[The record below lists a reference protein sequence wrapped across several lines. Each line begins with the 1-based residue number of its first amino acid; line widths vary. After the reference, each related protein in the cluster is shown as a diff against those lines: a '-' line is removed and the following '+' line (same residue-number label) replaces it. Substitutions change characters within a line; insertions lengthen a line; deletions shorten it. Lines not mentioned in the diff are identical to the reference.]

1 MVIDKVKLLKN
12 IIIDII
18 SNGKKKDWKAYS
30 LEATNTTE
38 YGENC
43 RSVWKSFRKTHVLN
57 GLWAPGFPIE
67 ESFLDNVKKALAIS
81 ENRWDESLEDVPT
94 GFSVDKM
101 YQQQTKNGE
110 VIWLKSVSS
119 DQKVEQAKEFY
130 NAAVTAF
137 QNIVIAHEPS
147 KIYLIPQSRPTEW
160 AMNVYISDA
169 HIGTDI
175 KDSLFGV
182 SYSKEIYISRIREVV
197 SKIEDMFNR
206 YGTFHTINII
216 LCGDSVDGYNNQ
228 TNRGGHRLIQNLD
241 SKGQFDVFVESF
253 IDMFH
258 TLVSEGFSQ
267 KIRFVSA
274 TNSNHGGHFEY
285 ACSRAVE
292 VYLNA
297 KYPDVETIVSNDFI
311 FHVKTGKR
319 VHVILHGKDQEHMM
333 KQVPWIL
340 SKDNES
346 WLENYIQ
353 YHGLN
358 KHVPFSQ
365 ELQYITV
372 VVGDLHQSKTEFAR
386 RFTYKRV
393 MALSPSNDYSEYN
406 YSKGNGYSGFEID
419 VFNINSHETYESRH
433 FIF

>member
-1 MVIDKVKLLKN
+1 MNIDKVKLLKN
-12 IIIDII
+12 IISDIV

-30 LEATNTTE
+30 LEATNSTE
-38 YGENC
+38 FGENC
-43 RSVWKSFRKTHVLN
+43 RYVWKHFRKTHFHN
-57 GLWAPGFPIE
+57 GMWVPGVPIE
-67 ESFLDNVKKALAIS
+67 DAYVDVVNRALAIS
-81 ENRWDESLEDVPT
+81 ENRVDDSLEDIPN

-101 YQQQTKNGE
+101 YQQQTKNGDI
-110 VIWLKSVSS
+110 VWLKSVSA
-119 DQKVEQAKEFY
+119 DQKVEQAKTFY
-130 NAAVTAF
+130 DSAVTSF
-137 QNIVIAHEPS
+137 QNIVLAHEPS
-147 KIYLIPQSRPTEW
+147 KIYLVPQSKPTDW

-169 HIGTDI
+169 HIGADI

-182 SYSKEIYISRIREVV
+182 SYSKDIYLSRIREVI
-197 SKIEDMFNR
+197 SKIEEAFTR
-206 YGTFHTINII
+206 HGTFNTINII
-216 LCGDSVDGYNNQ
+216 LCGDSVDGYNSQ
-228 TNRGGHRLIQNLD
+228 TTRGGHRLVQNME
-241 SKGQFDVFVESF
+241 SKDQFDVFVKSF
-253 IDMFH
+253 IDLFH
-258 TLVSEGFSQ
+258 TLVSEGFAS

-297 KYPDVETIVSNDFI
+297 KYPDIETVVSNDFI
-311 FHVKTGKR
+311 FHIKTGKR
-319 VHVILHGKDQEHMM
+319 VHVVLHGKDQEHMM
-333 KQVPWIL
+333 KQVPWVL
-340 SKDNES
+340 SKDNEA

-358 KHVPFSQ
+358 KHIPFSQ
-365 ELQYITV
+365 EVQYITV

-419 VFNINSHETYESRH
+419 IFNVNSPETHESRH
-433 FIF
+433 FIN